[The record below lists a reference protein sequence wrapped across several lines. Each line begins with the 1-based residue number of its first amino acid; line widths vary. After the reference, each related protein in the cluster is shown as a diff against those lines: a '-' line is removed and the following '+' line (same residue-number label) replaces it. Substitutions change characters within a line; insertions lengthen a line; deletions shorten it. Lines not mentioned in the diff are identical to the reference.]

1 MVYRELTGLINLEN
15 ISKYYG
21 EIVALTN
28 FSHNFTKEKT
38 SVIIGPSGCGKST
51 LIRLITGLT
60 QPDKGNIS
68 IKSQKLTEADMT
80 QLRLGMGY
88 VIQEG
93 GLFPH
98 LDVKNNITIAANS
111 IKWNSDDVDKRYS
124 SLLHLTKLSNDFSD
138 KYPHE
143 LSGGQR
149 QRVSLM
155 RSLMLDPGILLMDEP
170 LGALDPLIRFD
181 LQKDLK
187 QIFTTLKKTV
197 IMVTHD
203 LTEALYFADEIILMN
218 NGIIEQVGSPA
229 ELIDKPANSFVKR
242 FIAAQRSLIE

>member
-1 MVYRELTGLINLEN
+1 MINLEN

-21 EIVALTN
+21 EIKALTN
-28 FSHNFTKEKT
+28 FNHNFTREKT

-51 LIRLITGLT
+51 LIRLITRLT
-60 QPDKGNIS
+60 QPDNGKITINGQNLRDAEIN
-68 IKSQKLTEADMT
+68 

-98 LDVKNNITIAANS
+98 LDVKNNVTIAANS
-111 IKWNSDDVDKRYS
+111 LMWNRDDVEERYAW
-124 SLLHLTKLSNDFSD
+124 LLQLTKLANDYSD

-187 QIFTTLKKTV
+187 QIFTTLGKTV
-197 IMVTHD
+197 LMVTHD
-203 LTEALYFADEIILMN
+203 LSEALYFADEIILIN
-218 NGIIEQVGSPA
+218 NGSIEQVGSPA
-229 ELIDKPANSFVKR
+229 DLIDNPANSFVKR
-242 FIAAQRSLIE
+242 FIAAQRNLIK

>member
-1 MVYRELTGLINLEN
+1 MAYQGSTGLINLAN
-15 ISKYYG
+15 ISKFYG
-21 EIVALTN
+21 KISALTN
-28 FSHNFTKEKT
+28 FSHNFTREKT

-60 QPDKGNIS
+60 KPDNGNIT
-68 IKSQKLTEADMT
+68 INAQQLPEADIT
-80 QLRLGMGY
+80 ELRLGMGY

-98 LDVKNNITIAANS
+98 LDVKNNVTIAANS
-111 IKWNSDDVDKRYS
+111 LKWNIDDVEKRYA
-124 SLLHLTKLSNDFSD
+124 SLLQLTKLSNDFSD

-155 RSLMLDPGILLMDEP
+155 RSLMLDPDLLLMDEP

-203 LTEALYFADEIILMN
+203 LAEALYFADEIILMN

-229 ELIDKPANSFVKR
+229 DLIDNPANSFVKR